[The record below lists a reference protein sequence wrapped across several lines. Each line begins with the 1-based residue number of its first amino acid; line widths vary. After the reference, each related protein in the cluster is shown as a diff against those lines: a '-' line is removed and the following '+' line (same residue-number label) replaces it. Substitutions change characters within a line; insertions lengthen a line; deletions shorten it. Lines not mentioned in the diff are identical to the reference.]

1 MSETNE
7 KVITKRLKS
16 VKRGAYWF
24 GMVGR
29 ISIYFGLLYLILVL
43 IEVVFKA
50 GFSVVEER
58 LEDSVRALIY
68 GGLFLLGRNAF
79 DAIAYLIE
87 ERKDTV

>member
-24 GMVGR
+24 GIVGR
-29 ISIYFGLLYLILVL
+29 ISIYFGLLGLILVL

-50 GFSVVEER
+50 GFRPVGQLLGNSVT
-58 LEDSVRALIY
+58 ALIY
-68 GGLFLLGRNAF
+68 GWLFLLGRNAF
-79 DAIAYLIE
+79 DAIAYLLE